1 MSKHFQSIFQQHE
14 VDVARGK
21 FLSRVFGIFSED
33 IVRLWTKDDR
43 SPYEDLGRPTVKQ
56 NGVAKG
62 YTLDFTLRHAET
74 GKTYITELK
83 CEIEYQNYRYLVLT
97 ETSQLEHHRKPAFS
111 ALLGVAKK
119 KDEYT
124 VVVNKEKIEVD
135 GALLIWGAATV
146 EGRET
151 VRNSC
156 GFADILTMA
165 DIINDL
171 QKWEHKDFNKLLEN
185 RRGWTNELFDQLRS
199 P

>member
-1 MSKHFQSIFQQHE
+1 MGKHFQSIFQQHE
-14 VDVARGK
+14 ADVARGK

-33 IVRLWTKDDR
+33 IVRLWAKDDR

-74 GKTYITELK
+74 GKSYITELK

-97 ETSQLEHHRKPAFS
+97 ETSQLEHHRKPAFI

-135 GALLIWGAATV
+135 GALLIWGAATD

-171 QKWEHKDFNKLLEN
+171 QKWKHKGFNKLIED